1 MAHDRASALRAL
13 IAYEQPLEPVLVALR
28 AYGWDAPEPLAT
40 LTGADVSSILDRFLS
55 GDLTAQQVA
64 DWADLVECREDIEL
78 PEAGGASIS
87 DVVFQLANPNLR
99 GELTMQVAERM
110 RSALR
115 SSNGA
120 V

>member
-1 MAHDRASALRAL
+1 MAHDRASALRSL
-13 IAYEQPLEPVLVALR
+13 IAYEQPLDPILVALR
-28 AYGWDAPEPLAT
+28 SHGWDASEPLAI
-40 LTGADVSSILDRFLS
+40 LTSADVISILERYLS

-78 PEAGGASIS
+78 PQMGTASIS
-87 DVVFQLANPNLR
+87 DAVFHLANPNLR
-99 GELTMQVAERM
+99 GELTPQVAERI

-115 SSNGA
+115 SGHGD